1 MRLAGQEIHAVLR
14 LRIKHV
20 NIAAV
25 MAAATAKRLFRIVS
39 VIQDGQDEIAAI

>member
-1 MRLAGQEIHAVLR
+1 MRLAGQEIHAV